1 MFLPF
6 WGPDP
11 PPLPIP
17 GWHGRKSTSQ
27 VVPHLGPWHLA
38 PGHAQHPGI
47 YCCTLLSLSPFP
59 PHPIPGEPLT
69 CPVQMMLRLTGL
81 FLLLLLPSPTSPR
94 AAERAPG
101 RAHNPNGKFLE
112 CDVIVLGKRFPIS
125 PGKSDPFWQ
134 PGRRKTRFVLQIL
147 SPSRRDTPRI

>member
-1 MFLPF
+1 MPF

-11 PPLPIP
+11 PPLAHPRLARQKIHLSGGATPWTLAFGSWPRSAPRNLLLHFAFFIP
-17 GWHGRKSTSQ
+17 
-27 VVPHLGPWHLA
+27 
-38 PGHAQHPGI
+38 
-47 YCCTLLSLSPFP
+47 LSP
-59 PHPIPGEPLT
+59 HSIPGEPLT
-69 CPVQMMLRLTGL
+69 CPVQMMLRLTG

-112 CDVIVLGKRFPIS
+112 CDVIVLGKRFPVS